1 MASLSIEACG
11 LASVQIRPVPGDE
24 DAVAL
29 VLTDEKGATSGYLIN
44 AEGLGVILAPLL
56 GLAAK
61 WAEKPDLGLEN
72 VTGPKNALPATR
84 IILGKGRNDQEAS
97 LRVFVGK
104 MDLSF
109 LIPLDDLI
117 SGMSQLV
124 QKIDPNSG
132 APPH

>member
-1 MASLSIEACG
+1 MVSQSIEACG
-11 LASVQIRPVPGDE
+11 LESVQFQPVPGDE
-24 DAVAL
+24 DALVL
-29 VLTDEKGATSGYLIN
+29 VLTDTKAATSGYLIT
-44 AEGLGVILAPLL
+44 AEGLGVILGPLL

-72 VTGPKNALPATR
+72 MTGPKNALPATR
-84 IILGKGRNDQEAS
+84 IVFGKGRNDQEAS

-117 SGMSQLV
+117 SAMSQVV
-124 QKIDPNSG
+124 QQIDPNSG

>member
-1 MASLSIEACG
+1 MVSPSIEACG
-11 LASVQIRPVPGDE
+11 LASVQFQPVPGDE
-24 DAVAL
+24 DAAAL
-29 VLTDEKGATSGYLIN
+29 VLTDENAATSGYLIN
-44 AEGLGVILAPLL
+44 AEGLGMILAPLL

-61 WAEKPDLGLEN
+61 WAEKPSLGLEN
-72 VTGPKNALPATR
+72 LTGPKNALPATR

-117 SGMSQLV
+117 SGMSQFV
-124 QKIDPNSG
+124 QQIDPNSG